1 MKFVCERCQTKYS
14 IADEKVRQK
23 VLKIRCK
30 TCENVITIR
39 DAVVVAEPA
48 APRIEPP
55 PAPVLGGPPAPQAR
69 AQRSIEW
76 HLAIS
81 GQQTGPFGLA
91 ALVTRILAVPRGG
104 EVYVWNEHLDGWKEP
119 KAIPEVAAELR
130 LREAAPLPPPPA
142 VRRAP
147 TPPGLAGAQAMRPSI
162 ATQPAPILG
171 RGGRSNSAA
180 VAAVDHFG
188 AAGEEEKT
196 QISALDASMLM
207 GASADPHLA
216 ATRPQPA
223 YLPAAQSGAHPAIS
237 AHAPGHAGGLGI
249 GHGAT
254 AHAPAKHNPAAYAH
268 AHAPAQPMEKPAGAK
283 PSGNTISPPARPVTQ
298 EVPHGAGVHSNG
310 HPSRNSGAHPA
321 TGLESLDF
329 SPPLRAPSRS
339 NISALDLPLAPAAPA
354 VAARS
359 STMNGAPAAGAVNGG
374 VVAPVLGGSTSMLL
388 SQVGGRASRP
398 RHPALKFA
406 IMGGVL
412 LALGGVMA
420 AVTMSGSNKAPTEK
434 AAPSTAPTGGAAD
447 PEAMARAEAEKYFKS
462 MVGGTA
468 TPSAPAPV
476 TKSVA
481 PAAPKRNAPKTK
493 PEPAPVA
500 LAPPPVSG
508 APAAFGDGS
517 RVTQRFAQDER
528 KVAVP
533 TKANSKPAE
542 DFDYQKFIG
551 VFKQADHANAI
562 KSCYERALKRD
573 DSLKL
578 GRLDINVSVGDT
590 GSAKKVKVVAPAEFN
605 AVSTCIHDAVRR
617 WRFPATN
624 REYEAVFPVILQGKT
639 D

>member
-91 ALVTRILAVPRGG
+91 ALVTRILAVPPGG

-130 LREAAPLPPPPA
+130 LREAAPLPPP

-147 TPPGLAGAQAMRPSI
+147 TPSGLAGPQAQSMRPSI

-180 VAAVDHFG
+180 VAAVDHF
-188 AAGEEEKT
+188 AAPGEEEKT

-207 GASADPHLA
+207 GGGDPHLA

-223 YLPAAQSGAHPAIS
+223 FLPAAQSGAHPAIS
-237 AHAPGHAGGLGI
+237 AHAPGHGGGLGM

-254 AHAPAKHNPAAYAH
+254 AHAPVKPNPAAYAH
-268 AHAPAQPMEKPAGAK
+268 AHAPAQPIGRQSSSSLPA
-283 PSGNTISPPARPVTQ
+283 SSSPPARPVTQ
-298 EVPHGAGVHSNG
+298 EVPHGPPAHGNG
-310 HPSRNSGAHPA
+310 HPSRKSDAHPA
-321 TGLESLDF
+321 TGLEGLDF
-329 SPPLRAPSRS
+329 SPSLRAPSRA
-339 NISALDLPLAPAAPA
+339 NISAVALPLAPAA
-354 VAARS
+354 AARP
-359 STMNGAPAAGAVNGG
+359 STTNGAAVNGG

-388 SQVGGRASRP
+388 SQVGGRASKP

-406 IMGGVL
+406 VMGGVVL
-412 LALGGVMA
+412 VLGGVMA
-420 AVTMSGSNKAPTEK
+420 AVTMSGSEKARTEK
-434 AAPSTAPTGGAAD
+434 TAPTTAPAAPAD
-447 PEAMARAEAEKYFKS
+447 PEAVARAEAEKYFKS
-462 MVGGTA
+462 MVGTTA
-468 TPSAPAPV
+468 NPPAPAPV
-476 TKSVA
+476 TKTVA
-481 PAAPKRNAPKTK
+481 PSPPRRSAAKTK
-493 PEPAPVA
+493 AEPAPVA

-508 APAAFGDGS
+508 SAIPGAAFGEGS

-533 TKANSKPAE
+533 TKASSKASE
-542 DFDYQKFIG
+542 EFDMGKFMG
-551 VFKQADHANAI
+551 VFKQPDHVNAI
-562 KSCYERALKRD
+562 KTCYDRALKRD

-578 GRLDINVSVGDT
+578 GRLDINVTVGET

-605 AVSTCIHDAVRR
+605 LVSTCIHEVVRR
-617 WRFPATN
+617 WHFPATN
-624 REYEAVFPVILQGKT
+624 REYDAAFPVILQGKS